1 MYKATAVI
9 IDQSLTSIADTI
21 KQLRACQQW
30 PEMVFVVY
38 HTIGHVLSVRARV
51 VNLKPE
57 NLDNFSLRILVSQH
71 MKTIEDTQNILL
83 KHKYGDAL
91 YPIYSALLNIQLALS
106 YAAQPILDVAIDKHL
121 EDWKNEREAKENIQ
135 SHTVDTEK

>member
-1 MYKATAVI
+1 M
-9 IDQSLTSIADTI
+9 
-21 KQLRACQQW
+21 
-30 PEMVFVVY
+30 VY
-38 HTIGHVLSVRARV
+38 HTVGHVLSVRARV